1 MRDEV
6 PERKEHEVLNI
17 NMDELN
23 RVELKE
29 LGVELC
35 SEVADLQELK
45 AAQLTKLALVTVLDE
60 ESEALWSDYV
70 TTDDRLNEVE
80 DALSEAD
87 GIYAANFIY

>member
-1 MRDEV
+1 M
-6 PERKEHEVLNI
+6 LQI

>member
-1 MRDEV
+1 M
-6 PERKEHEVLNI
+6 LNI